1 MTPDPP
7 ATEVINDA
15 IQLFAFAFPL
25 TPAKVQESVLEQIRT
40 FASAGSLQ
48 RDPGRKAAINVNI
61 ATAILACMRVATKE
75 TSSSP
80 GSVANLAVERLLQ
93 DIVRDFVLDPDQYVR
108 SLGYAAVARLCNVY
122 GNSFTNHEIKF
133 LVDTIVGNR
142 EPSARAGCAMALGS
156 IQTKVGG
163 MAAGYHLKTIL
174 GILMSLCND
183 PHPIVHYWAL
193 EALSLASD
201 AAGLSFAGYV
211 PSTLGMLAQ
220 LYVSE
225 THHPEISSAITM
237 NLEMELPTVAAIAK
251 CVDSLINV
259 LGPDL
264 QDANKSRELIFTL
277 VEYFQDESDSRVE
290 RAALGCLEHLSLY
303 APGRCTSPTT

>member
-1 MTPDPP
+1 
-7 ATEVINDA
+7 
-15 IQLFAFAFPL
+15 
-25 TPAKVQESVLEQIRT
+25 
-40 FASAGSLQ
+40 AGSLQ

-163 MAAGYHLKTIL
+163 
-174 GILMSLCND
+174 
-183 PHPIVHYWAL
+183 
-193 EALSLASD
+193 
-201 AAGLSFAGYV
+201 
-211 PSTLGMLAQ
+211 
-220 LYVSE
+220 
-225 THHPEISSAITM
+225 
-237 NLEMELPTVAAIAK
+237 
-251 CVDSLINV
+251 
-259 LGPDL
+259 
-264 QDANKSRELIFTL
+264 
-277 VEYFQDESDSRVE
+277 
-290 RAALGCLEHLSLY
+290 
-303 APGRCTSPTT
+303 